1 MRLIKICLLAFL
13 LASEAHAG
21 QAGLSI
27 LRETRDG
34 IIYLD
39 LANIQKQGQIQ
50 RVMSSQDFHR
60 KQVIDGH
67 DYLSAKAWYEVDC
80 AGKQIRQT
88 SLEVFAEN
96 MSMGGVVHSKSEP
109 LPWASAGEQSL
120 SGLIWRA
127 VCERP

>member
-1 MRLIKICLLAFL
+1 MHGIKIFL
-13 LASEAHAG
+13 LSVLLMSEAYAG
-21 QAGLSI
+21 QAGLAI

-39 LANIQKQGQIQ
+39 LANIQQQGQIK

-60 KQVIDGH
+60 KRTIDGH

-80 AGKQIRQT
+80 AAKQIRQT

-96 MSMGGVVHSKSEP
+96 MSMGGAVHSKSEP
-109 LPWASAGEQSL
+109 LPWAAAEEQSL
-120 SGLIWRA
+120 PGLIWRA